1 MTADM
6 LATSSMAA
14 TAVTTPITPI
24 GPGSSSSP
32 ATGAHDGA
40 NGAGAAAG
48 GLVVE
53 DLGTRRL
60 PTRHGMARLLP
71 IRSGAEGRLVF
82 AVDTFYGTRM
92 TGHLPLLSGEGPR
105 ALLADATPL
114 PAVLEDAVRTA
125 YLTGR
130 RHDLLVHR
138 GPTCFAVEL
147 LADNGGVTV
156 LWSEVPPAGREAPRF
171 DGPGAAGS
179 AALAGATVD
188 GATVGCVVLRA
199 ERGPDGTIV
208 DFECE
213 LSISDDEHAKHL
225 PATGRRLGDVLPPA
239 GHPAVVAMLGQLLE
253 SQRPFR
259 PPRGLFGSV
268 EIEQRCD
275 LRAMAFADRAV
286 VWLRTRPHTR
296 SVVDLRELEQVS
308 LTRREREILL
318 LLAEGASTTEI
329 ARTLYLS
336 TNTVRNHVR
345 RLLSHL
351 GASSRLEAVVIAA
364 KMGLLQ
370 LRRDGES

>member
-1 MTADM
+1 M
-6 LATSSMAA
+6 
-14 TAVTTPITPI
+14 
-24 GPGSSSSP
+24 
-32 ATGAHDGA
+32 DGA
-40 NGAGAAAG
+40 NGATA
-48 GLVVE
+48 LVVE
-53 DLGTRRL
+53 DLGGRRL

-71 IRSGAEGRLVF
+71 IRTGADGRLVF

-92 TGHLPLLSGEGPR
+92 AGHLPLLSGEGPR
-105 ALLADATPL
+105 CLLSDATPL
-114 PAVLEDAVRTA
+114 PAALEDAVRSA

-130 RHDLLVHR
+130 RQDLFVHR
-138 GPTCFAVEL
+138 GTTTFAVEL
-147 LADNGGVTV
+147 IADNGGVTV
-156 LWSEVPPAGREAPRF
+156 LWSEVAAAAGEAAPRF
-171 DGPGAAGS
+171 GATGGTA

-199 ERGPDGTIV
+199 ERGADGSVV

-213 LSISDDEHAKHL
+213 LSISDEAYAAHL
-225 PATGRRLGDVLPPA
+225 PATGRRLAEVLPPA
-239 GHPAVVAMLGQLLE
+239 ARPAVIAMLGQLLE

-259 PPRGLFGSV
+259 PPRGIFGSADV
-268 EIEQRCD
+268 EQRCD

-296 SVVDLRELEQVS
+296 SVVDLRDVEQVS

-364 KMGLLQ
+364 KMGLLE
-370 LRRDGES
+370 LRREGDG